1 MAEARS
7 SKNKMT
13 AMERR
18 RRRSGASGYILIA
31 VIVSLITAVV
41 MIQIHDVKTRL
52 KVYEEQDQ
60 ALDEQ
65 IAAELERSMS
75 RPRHMP
81 KSRLTRSS
89 GLSTRVRS
97 SSGWRGIKY
106 RWNPE
111 QRRSVKNIWM
121 NF

>member
-1 MAEARS
+1 MAEARP
-7 SKNKMT
+7 SKNRMT
-13 AMERR
+13 AMEKR

-65 IAAELERSMS
+65 IAAELERAEELNELEKYVQTKAYAEEQA
-75 RPRHMP
+75 HE
-81 KSRLTRSS
+81 KLGLVNEGEIIFRLE
-89 GLSTRVRS
+89 G
-97 SSGWRGIKY
+97 
-106 RWNPE
+106 N
-111 QRRSVKNIWM
+111 
-121 NF
+121 

>member
-7 SKNKMT
+7 SKNRMT

-65 IAAELERSMS
+65 IAAELERAEELNELEKYVQTKAYAEEQA
-75 RPRHMP
+75 HE
-81 KSRLTRSS
+81 KL
-89 GLSTRVRS
+89 GLVNE
-97 SSGWRGIKY
+97 GEIIFKLED
-106 RWNPE
+106 N
-111 QRRSVKNIWM
+111 
-121 NF
+121 

>member
-1 MAEARS
+1 MAETRP
-7 SKNKMT
+7 SKNRMT
-13 AMERR
+13 AMERK

-65 IAAELERSMS
+65 IAAELERAEELNELEKYVQTKAYAEEQA
-75 RPRHMP
+75 HE
-81 KSRLTRSS
+81 KLGLVNEGEIIFRLE
-89 GLSTRVRS
+89 G
-97 SSGWRGIKY
+97 
-106 RWNPE
+106 N
-111 QRRSVKNIWM
+111 
-121 NF
+121 

>member
-1 MAEARS
+1 
-7 SKNKMT
+7 
-13 AMERR
+13 MERR

-65 IAAELERSMS
+65 IAAELERAEELNELEKYVQTKAYAEEQA
-75 RPRHMP
+75 HE
-81 KSRLTRSS
+81 KLGLVNEGEIIFRLE
-89 GLSTRVRS
+89 G
-97 SSGWRGIKY
+97 
-106 RWNPE
+106 N
-111 QRRSVKNIWM
+111 
-121 NF
+121 

>member
-7 SKNKMT
+7 SKNRMT
-13 AMERR
+13 AMERK

-65 IAAELERSMS
+65 IAAELDRAEELNELEKYVQTKAYAEEQA
-75 RPRHMP
+75 HE
-81 KSRLTRSS
+81 KLGLVNEGEIIFRLE
-89 GLSTRVRS
+89 G
-97 SSGWRGIKY
+97 
-106 RWNPE
+106 N
-111 QRRSVKNIWM
+111 
-121 NF
+121 

>member
-7 SKNKMT
+7 SKNRMT

-65 IAAELERSMS
+65 IAAELERAEELNELEKYLQTKAYAEEQA
-75 RPRHMP
+75 HE
-81 KSRLTRSS
+81 KLGLVNEGEIIFRLE
-89 GLSTRVRS
+89 GH
-97 SSGWRGIKY
+97 
-106 RWNPE
+106 
-111 QRRSVKNIWM
+111 
-121 NF
+121 

>member
-7 SKNKMT
+7 SKNRMT
-13 AMERR
+13 AMEKR

-65 IAAELERSMS
+65 IAAELERAEELNELEKYVQTKAYAEEQA
-75 RPRHMP
+75 HE
-81 KSRLTRSS
+81 KLGLVNEGEIIFRLED
-89 GLSTRVRS
+89 
-97 SSGWRGIKY
+97 
-106 RWNPE
+106 N
-111 QRRSVKNIWM
+111 
-121 NF
+121 

>member
-7 SKNKMT
+7 SKNRMT
-13 AMERR
+13 AMEKR

-65 IAAELERSMS
+65 IAAELERAEELNELEKYVQTKAYAEEQA
-75 RPRHMP
+75 HE
-81 KSRLTRSS
+81 KLGLVNEGEIIFRLE
-89 GLSTRVRS
+89 G
-97 SSGWRGIKY
+97 
-106 RWNPE
+106 N
-111 QRRSVKNIWM
+111 
-121 NF
+121 

>member
-7 SKNKMT
+7 SKNRMT

-52 KVYEEQDQ
+52 MVYE
-60 ALDEQ
+60 
-65 IAAELERSMS
+65 
-75 RPRHMP
+75 
-81 KSRLTRSS
+81 
-89 GLSTRVRS
+89 
-97 SSGWRGIKY
+97 
-106 RWNPE
+106 
-111 QRRSVKNIWM
+111 
-121 NF
+121 

>member
-1 MAEARS
+1 MAEAKS
-7 SKNKMT
+7 SKNRMT
-13 AMERR
+13 AMERK

-65 IAAELERSMS
+65 IAAELERAEELNELEKYVQTKAYAEEQA
-75 RPRHMP
+75 HE
-81 KSRLTRSS
+81 KLGLVNEGEIIFRLE
-89 GLSTRVRS
+89 G
-97 SSGWRGIKY
+97 
-106 RWNPE
+106 N
-111 QRRSVKNIWM
+111 
-121 NF
+121 